1 VTGSFCAAIFQLS
14 SPSSDGR
21 QLAESEIH
29 VTSGSAPRLHVMA
42 AICAMTHRTV
52 DLSCAGSAATLAGAR
67 DRGSSLAAGLRHRAR
82 GQGNCKIPTSQSPR
96 LSVRGRGSVAVRS
109 SIDDIP
115 DEIPPELIPDTLKDL
130 VLNDD
135 GDLVDTKTGKV
146 LNEFG
151 ATRFDV
157 AVRAMRGE
165 YDPIGT
171 STEHEEGQILD
182 TLTQFPTEYTFQV
195 SGRKELIGQDKA
207 LDDLCDIIG
216 HVCGCE
222 ISRENQVE
230 IKERGSS
237 GKFLSV
243 WVTCTVFSVFM
254 VNEVLRQVKEDERV
268 MMAC

>member
-1 VTGSFCAAIFQLS
+1 
-14 SPSSDGR
+14 
-21 QLAESEIH
+21 
-29 VTSGSAPRLHVMA
+29 MA
-42 AICAMTHRTV
+42 AICAMTHRIV

-67 DRGSSLAAGLRHRAR
+67 DRGSSLAAGLRQRAR
-82 GQGNCKIPTSQSPR
+82 GPGNWGKIPTSQSPR
-96 LSVRGRGSVAVRS
+96 LSVRGRGSVAMRS

-195 SGRKELIGQDKA
+195 SGRKELIGQDGA
-207 LDDLCDIIG
+207 LDEICDIVG

>member
-1 VTGSFCAAIFQLS
+1 
-14 SPSSDGR
+14 
-21 QLAESEIH
+21 
-29 VTSGSAPRLHVMA
+29 MA

-67 DRGSSLAAGLRHRAR
+67 DRGSSLAAGLRQRAR
-82 GQGNCKIPTSQSPR
+82 GRGNWGEIPTSQSPR

-157 AVRAMRGE
+157 AVQIGRA
-165 YDPIGT
+165 
-171 STEHEEGQILD
+171 
-182 TLTQFPTEYTFQV
+182 
-195 SGRKELIGQDKA
+195 
-207 LDDLCDIIG
+207 
-216 HVCGCE
+216 HV
-222 ISRENQVE
+222 
-230 IKERGSS
+230 
-237 GKFLSV
+237 
-243 WVTCTVFSVFM
+243 
-254 VNEVLRQVKEDERV
+254 
-268 MMAC
+268 

>member
-1 VTGSFCAAIFQLS
+1 
-14 SPSSDGR
+14 
-21 QLAESEIH
+21 
-29 VTSGSAPRLHVMA
+29 MA

-82 GQGNCKIPTSQSPR
+82 GQGNWGKIPSQSPR
-96 LSVRGRGSVAVRS
+96 LSVRGRGSVAMRS

-195 SGRKELIGQDKA
+195 SGRKELIGQDEA

>member
-1 VTGSFCAAIFQLS
+1 
-14 SPSSDGR
+14 
-21 QLAESEIH
+21 
-29 VTSGSAPRLHVMA
+29 M
-42 AICAMTHRTV
+42 
-52 DLSCAGSAATLAGAR
+52 
-67 DRGSSLAAGLRHRAR
+67 
-82 GQGNCKIPTSQSPR
+82 
-96 LSVRGRGSVAVRS
+96 RS

-115 DEIPPELIPDTLKDL
+115 DEIPAELIPDTLKDL

-195 SGRKELIGQDKA
+195 SGRKELIGQDSA

-254 VNEVLRQVKEDERV
+254 VNEVLRQVKEDERLRLEKAKAAGAENDRDDSFV
-268 MMAC
+268 TQSDDSPSDREQGDRGEDDAHLGAGLSCAVESAAWH